1 MHEEYLTQEQIEE
14 ITTAVKK
21 VFPPEAS
28 VDFSINEAGQ
38 VDYFDI
44 KISHP
49 DEGLDYY
56 GLAYMALK
64 NGAFTREEV
73 ADYLDDEM
81 GLGSGDKENNNWLK
95 KINLEENLTEPPAMG
110 YQKIYSQIFEMFNL
124 EYDVRG
130 ITNKAVKDMEK
141 IINRCLP
148 VPIEFDE
155 FSQNSDLEFI
165 LYSKDFIPTGIGS
178 YRLDNRND
186 VRKMIKELG
195 EISELA
201 KQAKQSCYKEIARRF
216 MKSLNRTDIEDIE
229 DIEELVKIFD
239 DNYYDAITGE
249 IEFLETFLE
258 NIVTRNGY
266 IKYHNHYVVAL
277 P

>member
-1 MHEEYLTQEQIEE
+1 MHEGYLTQEQIEE

-56 GLAYMALK
+56 SLAYMALK

-81 GLGSGDKENNNWLK
+81 GLGSGDKENNNWLE

-124 EYDVRG
+124 EYDVHS
-130 ITNKAVKDMEK
+130 ITNKVVKDMEK

-155 FSQNSDLEFI
+155 FSQNSDLDFI

-229 DIEELVKIFD
+229 ELVKIFD